1 MTCLPSKSRQLL
13 VFIAHFGVEE
23 LFMIVG
29 QAGLQDALPF
39 VNDIAEQLPSLL
51 DADDVSIPLEM
62 AVFTSLWGNKM
73 DLSLWP
79 SKAVGGKENVC
90 LFFSF

>member
-1 MTCLPSKSRQLL
+1 
-13 VFIAHFGVEE
+13 
-23 LFMIVG
+23 MIYNCSVCTTYFF

-39 VNDIAEQLPSLL
+39 VDDIAEQLPTLL
-51 DADDVSIPLEM
+51 SAEDVAVPLEM

-79 SKAVGGKENVC
+79 SKSVSAKDNNVTISSPTVDISKC
-90 LFFSF
+90 F